1 MGGATA
7 GGSRTMG
14 DSDWGLKDNG
24 GQQPGAQEQWG
35 EQQLGALGQW
45 GAAAGG
51 SRRIG
56 GQGKVLFCCSIF
68 KEDSLTFRKKKL
80 VARISKISVTY

>member
-1 MGGATA
+1 
-7 GGSRTMG
+7 MG